1 MRRALLAALLALTM
15 PFLTGCAAGA
25 EDGEVWMYAVSV
37 GKADAI
43 LVGAGGCVCLVD
55 TGCARSRGK
64 LLAAMERMGVERLDA
79 VFVTHTDDD
88 HTGGLEWLAQ
98 SDIDVG
104 AWYASA
110 MFTGV
115 KEDKHPAVKAAAA
128 RNRQVVW
135 LKAGDSVPLGD
146 AVLEVLAPMTLHA
159 DKDDNNSLVMMLRSG
174 QGNILLAGDMEFP
187 QESELLAGGASLDCD
202 VLKVANHADD
212 DTTGEAFVRAASPK
226 VAVISTSTAEK
237 PETPDPR
244 AVALLQSVGAEVVVT
259 QECTGGILTR
269 LNGSAPTVERIS
281 LSQPD
286 AEVVL
291 ERVIPGEDRIVLRN
305 AGAKTASLAGWYLC
319 SDRGDEM
326 FVLPEGVTL
335 APGETLTLGTNTS
348 REGYDLLW
356 DDKKVIHQ
364 SKTDVITLYAPNGLP
379 VSEMD
384 NGY

>member
-1 MRRALLAALLALTM
+1 MRRVLLAALLALTM
-15 PFLTGCAAGA
+15 PLMTGCAAGA
-25 EDGEVWMYAVSV
+25 ENGDVWMYAVSV

-43 LVGAGGCVCLVD
+43 LLGAGDSACLID
-55 TGCARSRGK
+55 TGHACSRGK
-64 LLAAMERMGVERLDA
+64 LLAAMERMGVEQLDA
-79 VFVTHTDDD
+79 VFITHTDDD
-88 HTGGLEWLAQ
+88 HTGGMEWLAQ
-98 SDIDVG
+98 SEIEVG

-110 MFTGV
+110 MFFEV
-115 KEDKHPAVKAAAA
+115 KESKHPAVKAAQVQGQ
-128 RNRQVVW
+128 QVVW

-146 AVLEVLAPMTLHA
+146 AVLEVLAPIALHT
-159 DKDDNNSLVMMLRSG
+159 DKDDNNSLVMMLRSA
-174 QGNILLAGDMEFP
+174 QGSILLTGDMEFP
-187 QESELLAGGASLDCD
+187 QESELLASGVPLDCD

-244 AVALLQSVGAEVVVT
+244 VVALLQSAGAEVAVT

-269 LNGSAPTVERIS
+269 LNGSTPSVERVS
-281 LSQPD
+281 LPEPD
-286 AEVVL
+286 AKVLL

-305 AGAKTASLAGWYLC
+305 AGAETAALAGWYLC
-319 SDRGDEM
+319 SDRGGEV
-326 FVLPEGVTL
+326 FVLPEGTIL
-335 APGETLTLGTNTS
+335 APGESLTIGTNTS
-348 REGYDLLW
+348 REGFDLLW